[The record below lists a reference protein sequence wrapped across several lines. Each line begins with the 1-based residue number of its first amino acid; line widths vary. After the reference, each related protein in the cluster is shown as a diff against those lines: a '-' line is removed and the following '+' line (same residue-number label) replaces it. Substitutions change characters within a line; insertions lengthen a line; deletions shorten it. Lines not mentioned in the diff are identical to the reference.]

1 MSKFGGSIT
10 YVFMKM
16 FFLSLALVFSEV
28 EVMAQQQY
36 FVFIQEASRQPFYVR
51 IKEESHSSSAI
62 GHIILS
68 QLKDSVYNFFIGFP
82 RSRYSEQLF
91 IVPMN
96 RKDHGYELRNSGGRY
111 QLFDLMTQQ
120 VLMPSN
126 STPES
131 DQTIRKNDTYS
142 QLMADVVEDSAVL
155 YTSAQDTMVVD
166 SNATVLIDSNAAV
179 VVKDSVAKKPAA
191 KKNNTKGKKQPAAV
205 AKTVAADTVKVASAD
220 EKTAEHQADSAVARE
235 NNAAPDS
242 SATAANRDRRDIIR
256 IGTENVSG
264 GKLMIYVDRS
274 GPVNDTIRLIIPR
287 RL

>member
-1 MSKFGGSIT
+1 
-10 YVFMKM
+10 MKM
-16 FFLSLALVFSEV
+16 FYLSLVLVFSMV

-51 IKEESHSSSAI
+51 MKEDSHSSSAS

-91 IVPMN
+91 VIPMN
-96 RKDHGYELRNSGGRY
+96 KKDHGYELRSAGGRY
-111 QLFDLMTQQ
+111 QLFDLVTQQ
-120 VLMPSN
+120 VVMPSN

-131 DQTIRKNDTYS
+131 DQTIRKTDTYS

-155 YTSAQDTMVVD
+155 YTSAQDTMAVD
-166 SNATVLIDSNAAV
+166 SNATALVADSGAV
-179 VVKDSVAKKPAA
+179 AVRDTVARKPAVKKGKA
-191 KKNNTKGKKQPAAV
+191 KAKKQPVVVENTVPADTAQV
-205 AKTVAADTVKVASAD
+205 VQISDKTVANV
-220 EKTAEHQADSAVARE
+220 ADSVVVRD
-235 NNAAPDS
+235 NDSVPDS
-242 SATAANRDRRDIIR
+242 NTTAQYRDKRDIIR
-256 IGTENVSG
+256 IRTENVQA

-274 GPVNDTIRLIIPR
+274 GPVNDTIRIVIPR

>member
-1 MSKFGGSIT
+1 
-10 YVFMKM
+10 MKM

-120 VLMPSN
+120 ALMPSN

-131 DQTIRKNDTYS
+131 DQTVRKNDTYS
-142 QLMADVVEDSAVL
+142 QLMANVVEDSAVL

-166 SNATVLIDSNAAV
+166 SNATVLVDSSAAV

-205 AKTVAADTVKVASAD
+205 AKTVAADTVIVASAD
-220 EKTAEHQADSAVARE
+220 EKTVENQADSAVAKE

-242 SATAANRDRRDIIR
+242 SATAMNRDKRDIIR